1 MNTIEEIEQQIIE
14 EFSNFDEWMDKYA
27 YNIAL

>member
-27 YNIAL
+27 YII